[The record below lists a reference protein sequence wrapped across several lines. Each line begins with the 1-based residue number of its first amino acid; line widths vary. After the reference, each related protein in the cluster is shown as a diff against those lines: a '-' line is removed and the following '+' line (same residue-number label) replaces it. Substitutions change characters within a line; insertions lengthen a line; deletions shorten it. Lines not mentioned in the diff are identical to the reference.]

1 MTDHTGG
8 GPTSGLL
15 IPAAAVADALVRLG
29 LAGRAVPPALQRLER
44 GGPVIGP
51 AVVTGH
57 FGSVDVFLEAFA
69 AGPPG
74 SILVI
79 DNGGRLDE
87 ACVGDLVVGDAKVA
101 GFGAILIW
109 GAHRDSSALR
119 EIGLPIWSLGSCP
132 LGPRGVRGQQP
143 APPEQVRLAEVEVR
157 RGDVIV
163 ADDDGFVVVSP
174 GDWPRVAIE
183 AERIWR
189 TEARQAERLRAGE
202 SMREQLDFAAYQ
214 ARRRQ
219 EPDYTFRQHLLDRG
233 GAIET

>member
-79 DNGGRLDE
+79 DNGGRLDRSCVSDLGVRE
-87 ACVGDLVVGDAKVA
+87 GNVACLC
-101 GFGAILIW
+101 AIL
-109 GAHRDSSALR
+109 
-119 EIGLPIWSLGSCP
+119 
-132 LGPRGVRGQQP
+132 
-143 APPEQVRLAEVEVR
+143 
-157 RGDVIV
+157 
-163 ADDDGFVVVSP
+163 
-174 GDWPRVAIE
+174 
-183 AERIWR
+183 
-189 TEARQAERLRAGE
+189 
-202 SMREQLDFAAYQ
+202 
-214 ARRRQ
+214 
-219 EPDYTFRQHLLDRG
+219 
-233 GAIET
+233 